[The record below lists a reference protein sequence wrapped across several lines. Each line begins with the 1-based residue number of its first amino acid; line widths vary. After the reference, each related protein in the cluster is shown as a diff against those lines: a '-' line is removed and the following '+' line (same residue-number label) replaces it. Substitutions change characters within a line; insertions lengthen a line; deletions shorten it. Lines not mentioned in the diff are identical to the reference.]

1 MCAETLLPWTMET
14 YELQYD
20 VNKANVQSR
29 MPAEKNWY
37 GHHARECKAYRT
49 SFPRFHHQFTMQ
61 VVLRSSM

>member
-37 GHHARECKAYRT
+37 GHHDESARLTEQA
-49 SFPRFHHQFTMQ
+49 SPDFTI
-61 VVLRSSM
+61 SSP